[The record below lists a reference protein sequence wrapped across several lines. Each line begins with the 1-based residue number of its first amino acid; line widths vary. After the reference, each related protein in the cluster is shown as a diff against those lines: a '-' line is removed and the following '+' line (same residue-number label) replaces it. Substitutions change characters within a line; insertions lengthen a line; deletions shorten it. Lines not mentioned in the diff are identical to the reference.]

1 MAETD
6 ARGRLID
13 DPFDYRETKSGQ
25 VMISRGG
32 RVVTTLGGAK
42 AAALLGL
49 LEGADDATVQLRLAK
64 VTGNYKRGNE
74 R

>member
-1 MAETD
+1 MAESD

-25 VMISRGG
+25 VRISRGG
-32 RVVTTLGGAK
+32 RVVTTLGGSK
-42 AAALLGL
+42 AAALLRS